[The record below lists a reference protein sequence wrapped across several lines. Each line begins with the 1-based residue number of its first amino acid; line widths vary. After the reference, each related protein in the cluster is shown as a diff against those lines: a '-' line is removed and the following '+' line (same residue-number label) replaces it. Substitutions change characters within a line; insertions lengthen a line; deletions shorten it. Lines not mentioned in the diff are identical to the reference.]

1 MNRMVL
7 NTLPQLITRVKSSLA
22 LTSTDSVSVSYAQA
36 FFFVISIISNSIL
49 KLFTTGAWAQN
60 YH

>member
-1 MNRMVL
+1 M
-7 NTLPQLITRVKSSLA
+7 
-22 LTSTDSVSVSYAQA
+22 DSVSVSYAQA
-36 FFFVISIISNSIL
+36 FFFVISIINNSIL